1 MICRICTG
9 STTHANAD
17 AFEALVRD
25 EIFPSMLAKNVPGFR
40 EIQLLR
46 LTRPGQTEFLILK
59 WFDDLDAI
67 RLYAGDDYERS
78 MYPSRAR
85 ELLRR
90 FEPKAEHYEVKEVTL
105 A

>member
-25 EIFPSMLAKNVPGFR
+25 EVFPSILAKNVPGFR
-40 EIQLLR
+40 EAQLLR
-46 LTRPGQTEFLILK
+46 LTRPGQTAFLIVK

-67 RLYAGDDYERS
+67 RLYAGEDYGRAI
-78 MYPSRAR
+78 YPPRAR
-85 ELLRR
+85 GLLRR
-90 FEPKAEHYEVKEVTL
+90 FEAKAEHYEVKEVTS